1 MGRWPPGLMT
11 SQPTSSDA
19 RRRAASEE
27 ARIVRRLGAGE
38 SEALSELY
46 DRYSG
51 MLLALATRILSSV
64 GDAEEVVQEAFLQA
78 WRQAGRYDPARS
90 SVSTWLV
97 LITRS
102 RAIDRL
108 RSRRVGERTVTAA
121 QSENRV
127 THTSPEGARD
137 VLISERR
144 KRLDAEMK
152 RLPGEQREVLE
163 LAFYRGLTQR
173 EISESTGIPLGTV
186 KTRTLLAMKKLRAA
200 MQTDIGELL

>member
-1 MGRWPPGLMT
+1 M
-11 SQPTSSDA
+11 
-19 RRRAASEE
+19 RR
-27 ARIVRRLGAGE
+27 VGAGE
-38 SEALSELY
+38 PDALADLY

-51 MLLALATRILSSV
+51 MLHALAVRVL
-64 GDAEEVVQEAFLQA
+64 GRDGEAEEVVQEAFLQV

-108 RSRRVGERTVTAA
+108 RSRKVSDRTVAA
-121 QSENRV
+121 AKSENRA
-127 THTSPEGARD
+127 THTSPAGARD
-137 VLISERR
+137 VLMSERR
-144 KRLDAEMK
+144 KRLDTEMGE
-152 RLPGEQREVLE
+152 LPDEQREVLE

-173 EISESTGIPLGTV
+173 EISETTGIPLGTV

-200 MQTDIGELL
+200 LQAEIGELL